1 MAYVQQCKSKRTGQV
16 INYKW
21 TALIGR
27 DENYKQIRLTKRV
40 EPFGLTPA
48 REMKEQQARADEWE
62 KIVKAEYEK
71 EHGAS
76 AEEKLRARKERERI
90 TLESF
95 IDEHWIKKHV
105 QNGTHTPDTVAFYNN
120 MAKDIKAYFREY
132 RPEIRLSQLDKEDVL
147 DYLAYM
153 RNDAKTQRGTPYG
166 KTTIQHHFSTLRNI
180 LEYAVYMDYI
190 SEDPCKK
197 LKPTDRPKREQK
209 EVDFL
214 APDEAVRFMTALD
227 SEEEREYWEQIHGS
241 HLGWKC
247 LINTLILTGL
257 RRGELVGLQWGDL
270 DTKKMLL
277 HIRRNVTIDT
287 THKDEQDPAKKIH
300 IGETKG
306 KEVRKVPISKYLC
319 DLLTAFKTEQEK
331 KYGALFMPNAYIF
344 SRPDDVYLPIYPTE
358 PTRLLRKYN
367 KRHKL
372 PDMSPHDLR
381 HTAASLAI
389 ESGASVKEIQG
400 LLGHKDPGV
409 TLKFYAG
416 LTEKAQQRTIMGIED
431 MLRPK
436 EKTEEK
442 KA

>member
-1 MAYVQQCKSKRTGQV
+1 MAYVQKCLSKKTGQV
-16 INYKW
+16 INFKW

-40 EPFGLTPA
+40 EPIGLTPA
-48 REMKEQQARADEWE
+48 KEMKEQQARADEWE
-62 KIVKAEYEK
+62 KLVRAEYEK
-71 EHGAS
+71 EHGTS
-76 AEEKLRARKERERI
+76 AEEKLKARKERERI

-105 QNGTHTPDTVAFYNN
+105 LNGTHTPDTVAFYNS
-120 MAKDIKAYFREY
+120 MAKDIKTYLREHC
-132 RPEIRLSQLDKEDVL
+132 PEIKLSQLDKEDVL

-153 RNDAKTQRGTPYG
+153 RNEAKTQRGTPYG

-180 LEYAVYMDYI
+180 LEYAVYVDFI
-190 SEDPCKK
+190 AEDPCKK

-214 APDEAVRFMTALD
+214 APDEAVRFMTCLD
-227 SEEEREYWEQIHGS
+227 SDEEREYWEKNHGS

-247 LINTLILTGL
+247 LVNTLILTGL

-270 DTKKMLL
+270 DQKKMLL

-287 THKDEQDPAKKIH
+287 SNKAEKDPAKKLH
-300 IGETKG
+300 IGELKG
-306 KEVRKVPISKYLC
+306 KETRKVPISKYLC
-319 DLLTAFKTEQEK
+319 DLLIAYKGEQEK
-331 KYGALFMPNAYIF
+331 KYSALFMPNAYIF
-344 SRPDDVYLPIYPTE
+344 CRVDDVYLPLYPTE
-358 PTRLLRKYN
+358 PTRLVKKFNR
-367 KRHKL
+367 RHKL

-400 LLGHKDPGV
+400 LLGHKDPSV

-416 LTEKAQQRTIMGIED
+416 LTEKAKQRTILGIEG
-431 MLRPK
+431 MIRPK
-436 EKTEEK
+436 KEDEEK